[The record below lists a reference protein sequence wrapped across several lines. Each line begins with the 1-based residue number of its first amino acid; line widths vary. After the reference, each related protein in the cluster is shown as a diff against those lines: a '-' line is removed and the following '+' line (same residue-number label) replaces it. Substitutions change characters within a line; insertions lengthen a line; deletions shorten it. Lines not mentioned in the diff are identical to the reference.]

1 MPIVVDAYETDGGG
15 GYFVQFTDPDQPV
28 TGYIHVTPELLEDL
42 AVQHRIGRGAS
53 CDRIDACCVSLRDP
67 VDTDHVRIVE
77 EWRAAYEELVDDIKE
92 LRQYGLRAD
101 TPHRV
106 LQTVRGGFPV
116 PDEWLRDE
124 LTGLASFAAA
134 RREAQ

>member
-1 MPIVVDAYETDGGG
+1 MSIVVDAYETDGGN
-15 GYFVQFTDPDQPV
+15 GYFVQFTDPDQPM
-28 TGYIHVTPELLEDL
+28 TGYIHVTPELLEDF
-42 AVQHRIGRGAS
+42 AIQFRIGRGAS
-53 CDRIDACCVSLRDP
+53 CDRIEACCASLRDP
-67 VDTDHVRIVE
+67 VDIDHDRNVE

-106 LQTVRGGFPV
+106 LQTIRSGFPI
-116 PDEWLRDE
+116 PDEWLRDQ

-134 RREAQ
+134 RREEQ